1 MENISLARQP
11 IYDRGLSVFA
21 YELLFR
27 NSEDNRADF
36 INGDDATSQVIL
48 SALIEVGLDE
58 LVGDKMA
65 FINVTRKFL
74 LGELPFPLD
83 KKKVTL
89 EVLEDIIYDNELI
102 EGVRALRQDE
112 GYPIAL
118 DDFIFEDAKI
128 DLINLADYIK
138 IDVMELSPQQVEE
151 QVRLLKP
158 YGVKLIAEK
167 VETQASYDHCKAL
180 GFDYFQGYFFCKP
193 KIITG
198 QRTPSSRMAVLH
210 LLSELQD
217 PNLTLQK
224 LDEIITHDVSLS
236 YRILRYT
243 NSAQFGLGQKIDSIQ
258 QAIALVG
265 VKTVKAWVTIISLTR
280 FDDKPYE
287 LMVTSLVRAKMCE
300 LVAQASETSS
310 DSDFI
315 VGLFSLL
322 DALID
327 KPMTEIVAKLP
338 LSEKVNLALTE
349 RQGPLGALLTSV
361 EAFQKGDWEAAASF
375 GIQSTI
381 LQHAFFESIHWAN
394 EVTQQLL
401 ANPGSAA
408 AN

>member
-1 MENISLARQP
+1 MKNISLARQP
-11 IYDRGLSVFA
+11 IYDRDLSVFA

-27 NSEDNRADF
+27 NSEANHAEF
-36 INGDDATSQVIL
+36 TNGDDATSQVIL

-74 LGELPFPLD
+74 LGELPFPLG
-83 KKKVTL
+83 KKKVVL
-89 EVLEDIIYDNELI
+89 EVLEDIVHDDALI
-102 EGVRALRQDE
+102 EGIRSLRHVE

-118 DDFIFEDAKI
+118 DDFVFEDTKT
-128 DLINLADYIK
+128 DLVNVADYIK
-138 IDVMELSPQQVEE
+138 IDVMELTPQQVEE
-151 QVRLLKP
+151 QVQLLKP
-158 YGVKLIAEK
+158 YAVKLVAEK
-167 VETQASYDHCKAL
+167 VETQAAFDHCKAL

-198 QRTPSSRMAVLH
+198 QRTPSSRMAVLQ

-224 LDEIITHDVSLS
+224 LDDIIARDVSLS

-243 NSAQFGLGQKIDSIQ
+243 NSAQFGLGQKMDSIK
-258 QAIALVG
+258 QAIALIG
-265 VKTVKAWVTIISLTR
+265 VKTIKAWVTIISLTR

-310 DSDFI
+310 DSDFV

-327 KPMTEIVAKLP
+327 KPMAEIVTKLP

-349 RQGPLGALLTSV
+349 RQGTLGKLLISV
-361 EAFQKGDWEAAASF
+361 EAFQKGDWEAAAKF
-375 GIQSTI
+375 GIKSNI
-381 LQHAFFESIHWAN
+381 LQQAFFESIHWAN

-401 ANPGSAA
+401 ANPGSR
-408 AN
+408 